1 MDATTL
7 NKEAVTLVTAAAH
20 NPAEPRHFMRIKPI
34 ERRVRVLRDGAVLAE
49 STAAVRLL
57 EVGKDIYDP
66 VVYFPRQDVSDALKR
81 NDHSTHCPLKG
92 DAAYF
97 DLQGADGSVAAERI
111 AWSYETPF
119 DFAAELAG
127 LVAFYGNAVTVE
139 EAPL

>member
-1 MDATTL
+1 MDATML
-7 NKEAVTLVTAAAH
+7 NKEAVTLVTGAAH

-34 ERRVRVLRDGAVLAE
+34 ERRVRILRDGAVLAE
-49 STAAVRLL
+49 STAAMRLM

-66 VVYFPRQDVSDALKR
+66 VIYFPRRDVSDALKP

-97 DLQGADGSVAAERI
+97 DLCGEDGSVLAERI

-119 DFAAELAG
+119 DFAAELTG